1 MKNNETHNNGYQNIY
16 VYEQE
21 INTYPWS
28 QCLVETGIGN
38 YQNKNNVLEEISA
51 TPVD

>member
-21 INTYPWS
+21 INTYIWS
-28 QCLVETGIGN
+28 HSFSRGN
-38 YQNKNNVLEEISA
+38 GHWELPK
-51 TPVD
+51 